1 MRHRKGWRTIS
12 LIAVLAMTIAIT
24 GLGSAATYESMRSYE
39 DLLRSQTTL
48 IGSFESLLKN
58 STLEDGSYNYHYQFL
73 DSFDDLAEREQQG
86 LASFEDLV
94 SYNWSSLSEEEKISL
109 TRSFE
114 DLIRREA
121 TILSSNE
128 DLLKR
133 GFCSLNSAQKQELL
147 DRFESRLKYEV
158 VLYTKFDEWLQY
170 QQMIEGTQ
178 KETWMAFLDSYEDL
192 LRRQANLL
200 ASFEM
205 LLKIKCDGSYLTLT
219 KSVLSQTDND
229 VVYRYHISARNQ
241 TANIVITDQ
250 ILGEIGT
257 YSLVPA
263 GFEDI
268 IDITRENITCG
279 ECDNCS
285 CNVCDFATVCG
296 EVITPNGNFTTCA
309 VSNQCC
315 VVIDDYPRQVL
326 PIIYP
331 GYQVDDMTGDSGA
344 GMTTPNQEMEMMP
357 RNQETGMISQDQG
370 PVVLPP
376 DSMAASS
383 SPIRFS

>member
-1 MRHRKGWRTIS
+1 MRQRMGWRTVS
-12 LIAVLAMTIAIT
+12 LVAVLAVTIAFT
-24 GLGSAATYESMRSYE
+24 GFGSAATYESMKSYE

-58 STLEDGSYNYHYQFL
+58 STLEDGIDSYHYQFL
-73 DSFDDLAEREQQG
+73 DSFDDLAEREQLG

-94 SYNWSSLSEEEKISL
+94 SYNWSTLTEEEKIDL
-109 TRSFE
+109 TQGFE

-133 GFCSLNSAQKQELL
+133 SFCSLDPAQKQELL

-158 VLYTKFDEWLQY
+158 VLYTRFDEWLQY

-178 KETWMAFLDSYEDL
+178 KDTWIAFLDSYEDL

-205 LLKIKCDGSYLTLT
+205 LLKIKCDGNYLALT
-219 KSVLSQTDND
+219 RSVLSQTGND
-229 VVYRYHISARNQ
+229 VVYGYHIFARNQ
-241 TANIVITDQ
+241 TADIVITDQ
-250 ILGEIGT
+250 TQGVVKT

-263 GFEDI
+263 GFED
-268 IDITRENITCG
+268 TFEVTQTGITCG

-285 CNVCDFATVCG
+285 CNVCNFATICG

-315 VVIDDYPRQVL
+315 VVVNDYPGQLL

-331 GYQVDDMTGDSGA
+331 GYQVDDLTGDPGA
-344 GMTTPNQEMEMMP
+344 GMMPHNQEMGLTP
-357 RNQETGMISQDQG
+357 QDQSMG
-370 PVVLPP
+370 QIPQDPVE
-376 DSMAASS
+376 ANS
-383 SPIRFS
+383 SPIGFW